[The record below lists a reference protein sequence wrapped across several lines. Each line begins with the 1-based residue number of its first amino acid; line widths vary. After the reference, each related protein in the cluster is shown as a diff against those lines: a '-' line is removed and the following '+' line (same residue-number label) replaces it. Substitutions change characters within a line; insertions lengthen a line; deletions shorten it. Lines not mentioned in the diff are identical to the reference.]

1 MLSDDLPPPHTH
13 TYVLYTWQVRAAEA
27 LSKLVSDLKENLILN
42 DFSTINET
50 TTKRI
55 AELEVLQRKEV
66 QQMEALYSG
75 TGKAAAAGVGGASM
89 ESMDITLEPRTT

>member
-1 MLSDDLPPPHTH
+1 MHNLIMC
-13 TYVLYTWQVRAAEA
+13 WQVRAAEA

-55 AELEVLQRKEV
+55 AELEALQKQQV
-66 QQMEALYSG
+66 QQLEAVY
-75 TGKAAAAGVGGASM
+75 VGGATTGMGGASTHV
-89 ESMDITLEPRTT
+89 SGAMDMTLGTRTT